1 MTKHEFLTQ
10 LSVQLSQLPP
20 EERLELLEDYE
31 AHFAFGKQ
39 NGKSEEEIVSELGD
53 PHELA
58 KEALGERFI
67 SQEPVYWYHDPNKK
81 QSQQHTAAPA
91 QRPGRGITAQVF
103 VLIGMFFMNIV
114 LAPLMIAFWAVVIS
128 IMAAALAGILSPAL
142 LVMDMIFYTVSPA
155 KWFASIFMVGLGILL
170 GIGSKG
176 LLKGVLFTTRK
187 YLSWNYH
194 LAKGDA

>member
-1 MTKHEFLTQ
+1 MKKHEFLTQ
-10 LSVQLSQLPP
+10 LSAQLSQLPP

-31 AHFAFGKQ
+31 AHFAFGRQ

-67 SQEPVYWYHDPNKK
+67 TQEPVYWYHDSSKGQPH
-81 QSQQHTAAPA
+81 SAAPA
-91 QRPGRGITAQVF
+91 QRRGRGMTAQVF
-103 VLIGMFFMNIV
+103 ILIGMFFANIV
-114 LAPLMIAFWAVVIS
+114 LGPLMIAFWAVVIS
-128 IMAAALAGILSPAL
+128 IMAAALAGIVSPAL
-142 LVMDMIFYTVSPA
+142 LALDMVFHSVSPA
-155 KWFASIFMVGLGILL
+155 KWFASIFMVGFGILL
-170 GIGSKG
+170 GVGSKG
-176 LLKGVLFTTRK
+176 LLKGALLTTRK

>member
-1 MTKHEFLTQ
+1 MRKHEFLTQ
-10 LSVQLSQLPP
+10 LSAQLSQLPP
-20 EERLELLEDYE
+20 EEKLELLEDYE

-58 KEALGERFI
+58 KEALGERFLT
-67 SQEPVYWYHDPNKK
+67 QEPVYWYHDSRN
-81 QSQQHTAAPA
+81 SQQRTTA
-91 QRPGRGITAQVF
+91 QVQHRKRSVTAQVF
-103 VLIGMFFMNIV
+103 ILIGMFFMNIV
-114 LAPLMIAFWAVVIS
+114 LGPLMIAFWAFVLS
-128 IMAAALAGILSPAL
+128 IMLGALAGIASPAL
-142 LVMDMIFYTVSPA
+142 LALDMLFHSVSPA
-155 KWFASIFMVGLGILL
+155 KWFASIFMVGFGILL

-176 LLKGVLFTTRK
+176 LLKGALFTTRK